1 VDVGADPFEHE
12 RRDVGDCDMRAK
24 ATGDFNRGRSHAA
37 ADIEYFMIGLQ
48 IRLPK

>member
-1 VDVGADPFEHE
+1 
-12 RRDVGDCDMRAK
+12 MRAK

-37 ADIEYFMIGLQ
+37 ADIEYFLIGLQ